1 MRAPLTT
8 LAAVSALAASLAL
21 VPAAAAQSAPAA
33 GSAADLSPVRILLT
47 MKKVYAQCSS
57 YRDTGE
63 VTTASKV
70 EGGSFGSRQPF
81 ATAFVRS
88 GGFLFRYTDTGLG
101 ERQNTYTVWLGDG
114 GVLAWWDASPGLR
127 RSPSLEEALD
137 AASGVSSGASIRV
150 PGMLMPGKVRGGA
163 FLIAPERLADADDRG
178 AVCVRLRGRS
188 RETPYTL
195 TTGSGTVTVEDEHVT
210 LWIDASSFLLRR
222 VEQQQVLSTYRTTI
236 TTTYDPRIDVEV
248 PAGDLTFTP
257 PAATG
262 GGQ

>member
-1 MRAPLTT
+1 MKAPFTT
-8 LAAVSALAASLAL
+8 LTAALALAAALAIA
-21 VPAAAAQSAPAA
+21 PAAAQDTPVA
-33 GSAADLSPVRILLT
+33 GGAGDLSPVKILLT
-47 MKKVYAQCSS
+47 MKKVYGRCAS

-137 AASGVSSGASIRV
+137 AASGVSSGASVRV
-150 PGMLMPGKVRGGA
+150 PGLLMPEKVRGGA

-178 AVCVRLRGRS
+178 TACVRLRGRS

-195 TTGSGTVTVEDEHVT
+195 TTGTGTVTVEDEHVT

-236 TTTYDPRIDVEV
+236 TTTYDPRMDVEV
-248 PAGDLTFTP
+248 PPADLTFTP
-257 PAATG
+257 PETPG